1 MLEEQEI
8 QQIATFLR
16 DGSPIIV
23 YDKKEREGECDIFFL
38 AEKVTPENIRE
49 MRKKGGGLICVS
61 IFPKIANIL
70 GLPYLRELLAK
81 KTNGPIR
88 HLVRKNLPYG
98 ARSTFSL
105 TVNHIETYTGIPD
118 KDRGL
123 TISQLGKL
131 CSDLWNGRLTE
142 KKGRENFLENF
153 RAPGH
158 VFLLRGVD
166 GLLFQR
172 SGHTELSLA
181 IARLGEL
188 TPCIALVEML
198 GNDGEALSVSSAKKF
213 ANKNGYPFLRGK
225 EIIESFKS
233 RFSANT

>member
-1 MLEEQEI
+1 MLEDQAIQEI
-8 QQIATFLR
+8 ANFLR
-16 DGSPIIV
+16 EGNPVIV
-23 YDKKEREGECDIFFL
+23 YDKKEREDECDIFFL
-38 AEKVTPENIRE
+38 ADKITPENIRE

-61 IFPKIANIL
+61 ILPKIANIL

-81 KTNGPIR
+81 KANGPIR

-98 ARSTFSL
+98 AHSTFSL
-105 TVNHIETYTGIPD
+105 TVNHIETFTGITD
-118 KDRGL
+118 KDRAL
-123 TISQLGKL
+123 TISKLGKL
-131 CSDLWNGRLTE
+131 CSDLWKGRLTE
-142 KKGRENFLENF
+142 KKGREKFLENF

-158 VFLLRGVD
+158 VFLLRGVN

-181 IARLGEL
+181 IARLGKL

-198 GNDGEALSVSSAKKF
+198 GNDGEARSISSAKKF

-233 RFSANT
+233 RFSGN